1 MSAGLQFSVLSP
13 RDCSRLAAL
22 SPYLIPATLRGRK
35 TCNLG
40 DGFILRA
47 IERHLGCDLAPE
59 QVFSPR
65 VEPNLHAQRV
75 MSQSSSVILAGAN
88 QLNDKFTIWPGLDV
102 ATAATARYRFVPF
115 GIGLHGEP
123 GFNEEMSSA
132 TRAIIEFV
140 HEHIPFSSWRC
151 PLTIDYLRRSVP
163 HLADRFLMT
172 GCPVVYDRPL
182 LEGESFN
189 SSESTV
195 AVTATERGD
204 FWERET
210 GIIRAVARR
219 FPYATKFFVVHQNF
233 SPSRWHETLW
243 HRFVHATPDVIPDQV
258 ERLRAFA
265 RQHGFRVVVP
275 ESADTC
281 LDFYNRVDVHVGT
294 RLHAHLLFLSRNKR
308 SYLVPVDDRSTGIAD
323 AFGFPLP
330 TPIDLD
336 KYWDFDFEAV
346 RRNAKGHYK
355 TMQKFIESIAK

>member
-1 MSAGLQFSVLSP
+1 MTLSP
-13 RDCSRLAAL
+13 MPFVAKDVQNEQWAVL
-22 SPYLIPATLRGRK
+22 SPYLIPPSMTGTK

-47 IERHLGCDLAPE
+47 IERHLGCSLAPE
-59 QVFSPR
+59 RVFSPR
-65 VEPNLHAQRV
+65 VEPSLHAQRV
-75 MSQSSSVILAGAN
+75 MSESRSVILAGAN

-102 ATAATARYRFVPF
+102 AAAATGRYRFVPF
-115 GIGLHGEP
+115 GIGLHGES
-123 GFNEEMSSA
+123 GFNEGMSSA
-132 TRAIIEFV
+132 TRAMIELI
-140 HEHIPFSSWRC
+140 HERIPFSSWRC

-182 LEGESFN
+182 LEGDHFD
-189 SSESTV
+189 SSEATV

-210 GIIRAVARR
+210 TIIHMAARR
-219 FPYATKFFVVHQNF
+219 FPKAHKFFVVHQNF
-233 SPSRWHETLW
+233 SPGRWSEPLRHK
-243 HRFVHATPDVIPDQV
+243 FVRATPAAIPNQV

-275 ESADTC
+275 ESADAC
-281 LDFYNRVDVHVGT
+281 LDFYDGVDVHVGT

-323 AFGFPLP
+323 ALGFPLP
-330 TPIDLD
+330 APADLD
-336 KYWDFDFEAV
+336 KHWDFDFETV
-346 RRNAKGHYK
+346 RRNARAHYK
-355 TMQKFIESIAK
+355 TMKKFIESLPK